1 MNKNT
6 EKTYIDLIDQ
16 YKDLTQ
22 KAKEIKELQ
31 DSIREKAAEML
42 HIDQVN
48 EKIVQL
54 DNGEN
59 WFCGYQTTTKT
70 STDLKL
76 LLEYVGP
83 SKYSEIVSQ
92 KPSTFISIR
101 KAAKAKVESDLMYTK
116 PVEEDIIKPIVP
128 NGIVLS

>member
-1 MNKNT
+1 MNKNS
-6 EKTYIDLIDQ
+6 EKTYVDLISQ
-16 YKDLTQ
+16 YKELNQ

-42 HIDQVN
+42 HIDQIN

-54 DNGEN
+54 ESGEN
-59 WFCGYQTTTKT
+59 WFCGYQTTTKS

-83 SKYSEIVSQ
+83 NKYSEIVSEKQ
-92 KPSTFISIR
+92 SSFISIR
-101 KAAKAKVESDLMYTK
+101 KAAKSKIESDLLHTK
-116 PVEEDIIKPIVP
+116 PVEDNPVRPFIP
-128 NGIVLS
+128 NGMVLS